1 MQGPGR
7 KRQGKQEQYMTGIRI
22 CGTGSYLPDHVVE
35 NEAFTRIVETSDE
48 WIRTRTGISRRHIA
62 EQDTCWSMGV
72 KAAQRAIEA
81 AGVRPEEIDLILF
94 TTVTADYLSPSM
106 SCIVQGEIGAVH
118 ASCIDIACA
127 CAGYVYALDMARRYL
142 ACGDIHTVLIV
153 SSEMLSRA
161 TDFSDRST
169 CVLFGDG
176 AGACVVQAEDVLFA
190 TDLGADGTGAHF
202 MFGRHRRPEIPFAGQ
217 PAAENRICGI
227 PAQDGTFYMDGKA
240 VYKFATAA
248 MPDTLRRCCDKAGI
262 GLSDLDWVVPHQAN
276 IRIIQTAMKK
286 LGLPMEKAWVN
297 IHETANTSSASIPI
311 ALDEMIRAG
320 RLTRGQKV
328 GVAGFGAGLV
338 YAGAAFSY

>member
-190 TDLGADGTGAHF
+190 TDLGADGTD
-202 MFGRHRRPEIPFAGQ
+202 R
-217 PAAENRICGI
+217 
-227 PAQDGTFYMDGKA
+227 K
-240 VYKFATAA
+240 
-248 MPDTLRRCCDKAGI
+248 
-262 GLSDLDWVVPHQAN
+262 SVV
-276 IRIIQTAMKK
+276 
-286 LGLPMEKAWVN
+286 
-297 IHETANTSSASIPI
+297 
-311 ALDEMIRAG
+311 
-320 RLTRGQKV
+320 
-328 GVAGFGAGLV
+328 
-338 YAGAAFSY
+338 